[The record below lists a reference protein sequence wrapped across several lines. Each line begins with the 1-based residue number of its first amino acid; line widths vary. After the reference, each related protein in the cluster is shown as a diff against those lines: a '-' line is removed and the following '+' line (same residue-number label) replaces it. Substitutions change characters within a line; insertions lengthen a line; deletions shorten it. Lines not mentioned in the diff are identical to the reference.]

1 MDHLRAQCN
10 QETVY
15 ITPDLNKVFLTKLT
29 KLDVFY
35 LQLALTKKHQN
46 AVELISP
53 FSYYLK

>member
-29 KLDVFY
+29 KLDVF
-35 LQLALTKKHQN
+35 LPTT
-46 AVELISP
+46 
-53 FSYYLK
+53 